1 VTLSIVCYIAPELL
15 VVQDSECLY
24 YSDSEDGNA
33 VNDCFVQDGLDG
45 ENDKMNTEI
54 KKQKKKLN
62 KLMDKVK
69 IASLDLAMRA
79 Y

>member
-1 VTLSIVCYIAPELL
+1 MMRNLIQFYAVLVYPIISIFCA
-15 VVQDSECLY
+15 
-24 YSDSEDGNA
+24 
-33 VNDCFVQDGLDG
+33 DCFVQDGLDG
-45 ENDKMNTEI
+45 ENDKMNMEI

-79 Y
+79 